1 MLLGS
6 FDHLNYSAIQAFAA
20 LGVFAF
26 AFFSP
31 HFWEHRFH
39 AAGALFS
46 RFAARKRTAVVSV
59 FLVAIVARLLL
70 LPWFPVPVPGEA
82 ADEFSYLLMGD
93 TFAHAHLAYPPHPLW
108 LSFETFTENF
118 HPTYSSMFFPA
129 QGAILA
135 VGQLLG
141 HPWIGV
147 LLSVALMCA
156 TIVWA
161 LQGWMTP
168 RWALLGGFF
177 ALLNVGLL
185 SYWVNSYWGGAA
197 ATIGGALVLGAMP
210 RIRRQQ
216 RVRDALLLGIG
227 MAVLANS
234 RPFEGLIFCLPFA
247 VALLLWMR
255 RSYSPPARIALR
267 KLVTPVIAVMLPTVA
282 FIAYYDWRLT
292 GNPLL
297 TPHELYTQTYLT
309 SPIFFWDHQKPLL
322 HYNNPQIEE
331 LFSVF
336 LPSYYRASWADL
348 WKLSIN
354 KISLYRKV
362 FLWAGAV
369 PILMC
374 VPLLLRDQKGRWLL
388 AVAVL
393 SLVGL
398 FAVTSPLPHY
408 AAPVLCVFYAVLVQA
423 LRHLRLL
430 HFRGRWIGL
439 GIARAA
445 VVLLLFQT
453 ATAIPER
460 LRHPDDWLG
469 GFGLQGRAEV
479 VNKLSHMPG
488 KHLII
493 VRYGPEHDVN
503 FDWVYND
510 ADIDGS
516 KVVWARD
523 MGAEQNAKLLDYY
536 RDRQVWRLTVD
547 RDTEYSLEYNPSDDG
562 KAVPQANH

>member
-1 MLLGS
+1 MLLDS
-6 FDHLNYSAIQAFAA
+6 FHRFDYSAIQAFAA

-31 HFWEHRFH
+31 HFWEQRFR
-39 AAGALFS
+39 AAGAAFS
-46 RFAARKRTAVVSV
+46 RFAARKRAAIVNV

-82 ADEFSYLLMGD
+82 DEFSYLLMGD
-93 TFAHAHLAYPPHPLW
+93 TFAHGRLAYPPHPVW
-108 LSFETFTENF
+108 LSLETFTENF

-135 VGQLLG
+135 VGQRLG

-161 LQGWMTP
+161 LQGWMAP
-168 RWALLGGFF
+168 RWALIGGLF

-185 SYWVNSYWGGAA
+185 SYWVDSYWGGAA
-197 ATIGGALVLGAMP
+197 AATGGALVLGAIP
-210 RIRRQQ
+210 RILRQQ
-216 RVRDALLLGIG
+216 RVRDAVLLGIG
-227 MAVLANS
+227 MAILANS

-255 RSYSPPARIALR
+255 RPSSPPARITLR
-267 KLVTPVIAVMLPTVA
+267 KVVAPVIAVMLPTVA
-282 FIAYYDWRLT
+282 FVAYYNWRLT

-297 TPHELYTQTYLT
+297 TPHQLYTQTYLT
-309 SPIFFWDHQKPLL
+309 SPSFFWSHQKPLL
-322 HYNNPQIEE
+322 HYNNQQIEE
-331 LFSVF
+331 YFRVF
-336 LPSYYRASWADL
+336 APRYYRSSWADF
-348 WKLSIN
+348 WRLSRQ
-354 KISLYRKV
+354 KMSLYWKV
-362 FLWAGAV
+362 FLWGGAV

-374 VPLLLRDQKGRWLL
+374 VPLLLRDRKGRWLL
-388 AVAVL
+388 GVAVL
-393 SLVGL
+393 CLVGL
-398 FAVTSPLPHY
+398 FVVTSPEPHY
-408 AAPVLCVFYAVLVQA
+408 AAPALCVFYAVLVQA

-430 HFRGRWIGL
+430 RFRGRRIGL
-439 GIARAA
+439 GVARAA

-460 LRHPDDWLG
+460 LRHPV
-469 GFGLQGRAEV
+469 FGLRSRAEV
-479 VNKLSHMPG
+479 INKLSDMPG

-493 VRYGPEHDVN
+493 VRYGPEHNVN

-523 MGAEQNAKLLDYY
+523 MGAEQNAKLLAYY

-547 RDTEYSLEYNPSDDG
+547 RDTGQLLAYNPSDDG
-562 KAVPQANH
+562 KPVQQANH